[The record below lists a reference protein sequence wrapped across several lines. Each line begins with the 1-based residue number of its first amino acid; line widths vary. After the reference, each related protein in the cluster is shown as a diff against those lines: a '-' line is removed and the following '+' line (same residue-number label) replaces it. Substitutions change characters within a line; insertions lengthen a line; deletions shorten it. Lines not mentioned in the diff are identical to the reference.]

1 MNTRT
6 VLLLCAGA
14 IGLSADQARATD
26 YYVRVGGNNGASG
39 TSPASAWATLAYAA
53 TQVSAGDVVYVGAG
67 TYTAQ
72 VSPSVDGSS
81 GSPIRFVADTNGAHT
96 GDAGEVRLSRSGV
109 VLNISGD
116 DHLSFT
122 GFRIVST
129 SSSGPVVQCSNSSG
143 LTLENCTI
151 EGGDEGFYQPSG
163 GSTTISRCTIENVDE
178 FAIWSD
184 GGTLSV
190 LDSTLHGGDRGYGAR
205 IGYSGSSAVTMQRT
219 RILNG
224 AYGIRINNGT
234 IDMYDCLVYDTN
246 MTSAIRGERG
256 ADGITVV
263 GCTIAGMDRDG
274 IELNGGTLT
283 AYNNIFYDIRDDCMD
298 RNRGN
303 VTASH
308 NLCYNYRGSR
318 SEGFNSYE
326 INADP
331 SFSNYASGDL
341 TLGAG
346 SAAID
351 AGRDVSSYTS
361 TDLSGGPRPSGGGWD
376 LGAYE
381 YGATVFY
388 ASVPYTT
395 DFESGAGPEWTN
407 GTTSQLSALSEFAGR
422 YARDGSSSFLPTL
435 HVTMTPGELHYLFFD
450 LYTIDSWDG
459 DHSRWGPD
467 RLYVDIDGVRE
478 FDHSFANFDGF
489 PSDNPYSYE
498 SRANYGYTGWPEAVY
513 RRIFIP
519 FTPGQSEID
528 IEFLT
533 PDMEG
538 LSNESFGLDN
548 VMVLDEDDAQ
558 AYLPIFTDV
567 SVTAGFDI
575 DNDSTSHAASGLLW
589 GDVDRDGDLDVVIT
603 GLDARLLRFD
613 PSAGTYSAQTLGSG
627 GNVRRQ
633 GALLDPD
640 EDGDLDFWAANVSS
654 YNEERLFG
662 TSGGVMTDVGSAGFS
677 APSNNEGLAAAD
689 VNGDGRT
696 DIVMFSE
703 NGNWIGINTGE
714 DPIRFDATAD
724 SADGLTGSGN
734 NGNGEFVA
742 SGDINNDGYPDF
754 FYHYGGGRLFHS
766 RGDGTYIANN
776 RGISVRTGNSDKS
789 GSAWGDYD
797 NDGDLD
803 LFSPSFRSGEA
814 GFLHRNVG
822 ISDVY
827 DSVSGEDVPM
837 ALFSNASSSAGID
850 STAQQRSA
858 AWGDFDND
866 GDLDLLV
873 TTDSDDPL
881 LLYENQG
888 DATFTLVDKGA
899 AISGELH
906 DAVFVDYDND
916 GDLDISVTREN
927 DTNVLLEN
935 STDGDAFLKVRLVE
949 KGENNADVDVVGARV
964 ELRSSDGSSI
974 LARRDIGVARGF
986 GGVEPLWA
994 HFGGVNPKATYTVK
1008 VVWPG
1013 GSESTQQV
1021 TPGSVSTTIKSTTI
1035 SQMLTMTNEGSA
1047 RARVIRWR
1055 EVSSV
1060 DE

>member
-26 YYVRVGGNNGASG
+26 YYVRVSGSDSNNG
-39 TSPASAWATLAYAA
+39 L
-53 TQVSAGDVVYVGAG
+53 SAGAAFRTIDRAANVAQAGDRVYVGSG
-67 TYTAQ
+67 TYNETVTPSNDGTSGNRILFIADTSGAQ
-72 VSPSVDGSS
+72 TGDSGTVTISGGTCIDVSWDNYITFSGFTIQSS
-81 GSPIRFVADTNGAHT
+81 GSSTAVQNRGS
-96 GDAGEVRLSRSGV
+96 AGFL
-109 VLNISGD
+109 
-116 DHLSFT
+116 
-122 GFRIVST
+122 
-129 SSSGPVVQCSNSSG
+129 
-143 LTLENCTI
+143 LENCT
-151 EGGDEGFYQPSG
+151 
-163 GSTTISRCTIENVDE
+163 VL
-178 FAIWSD
+178 D
-184 GGTLSV
+184 GGTGIRNRDGGSSTVTGCTISSASSFGAWCDQGTLAIEQTTIESSGNYSV
-190 LDSTLHGGDRGYGAR
+190 RV
-205 IGYSGSSAVTMQRT
+205 GYSGTASVTIT
-219 RILNG
+219 RSRLIG
-224 AYGIRINNGT
+224 GYYGIRFGSGSLTMVNSVMSGTTNDGFRSQSNSNSINLYN
-234 IDMYDCLVYDTN
+234 
-246 MTSAIRGERG
+246 
-256 ADGITVV
+256 
-263 GCTIAGMDRDG
+263 CTIGNIGDDALDWYGTATVRNCIFFNINDDALARRSGSMVASHCLFDDIGDDIDNGVTATNSIEQDPQFIDEAGLDLRLSAGSPAIDVGMDGSSWASDDYA
-274 IELNGGTLT
+274 GTARPT
-283 AYNNIFYDIRDDCMD
+283 GAAWDI
-298 RNRGN
+298 
-303 VTASH
+303 
-308 NLCYNYRGSR
+308 
-318 SEGFNSYE
+318 
-326 INADP
+326 
-331 SFSNYASGDL
+331 
-341 TLGAG
+341 
-346 SAAID
+346 
-351 AGRDVSSYTS
+351 
-361 TDLSGGPRPSGGGWD
+361 
-376 LGAYE
+376 GAYE
-381 YGATVFY
+381 YTNPVVY

-395 DFESGAGPEWTN
+395 DFESGAGAEWTN

-459 DHSRWGPD
+459 DHSSWGPD

-533 PDMEG
+533 PVMEG

-567 SVTAGFDI
+567 SIASGFSI

-613 PSAGTYSAQTLGSG
+613 PLAGTYSAQTLGSG

-703 NGNWIGINTGE
+703 NGNWIGLNTGE